1 MAEETVAII
10 GASSD
15 RKKFGNKA
23 VRAYDKLGW
32 TVYPINPRQTQIEGL
47 KAYRSI
53 RDVPQPL
60 TRVSVYV
67 PPAIGFTLLDDIA
80 AVKPEVVFFNP
91 GSESPELIEK
101 ASALGLNAVVAC
113 SIIDVGASPQ
123 DFGAE

>member
-23 VRAYDKLGW
+23 VRAYAKLGW
-32 TVYPINPRQTQIEGL
+32 TVFPINPRQTQIEGL

-53 RDVPQPL
+53 RDVPPPVA
-60 TRVSVYV
+60 RVSVYV
-67 PPAIGFTLLDDIA
+67 PPAIGITLLDDIA

-91 GSESPELIEK
+91 GSESPELTAK
-101 ASALGLNAVVAC
+101 ALALGLNAVVAC
-113 SIIDVGASPQ
+113 SIIDVGASPR